1 MDRLKVDAM
10 YCNRYW
16 FLVMLT
22 YFTAGFECLALF
34 FYADL
39 SGTKPKSEIL
49 TVSKFTRFD
58 QIPARKKRKDNKN
71 PKNIFHF
78 GVSNFR

>member
-1 MDRLKVDAM
+1 MDRLKVDAI

-16 FLVMLT
+16 FLIMLT
-22 YFTAGFECLALF
+22 YFTASFECLALF
-34 FYADL
+34 FYANL
-39 SGTKPKSEIL
+39 SGTKPKSI
-49 TVSKFTRFD
+49 FD
-58 QIPARKKRKDNKN
+58 QIPARKKCKDNKN